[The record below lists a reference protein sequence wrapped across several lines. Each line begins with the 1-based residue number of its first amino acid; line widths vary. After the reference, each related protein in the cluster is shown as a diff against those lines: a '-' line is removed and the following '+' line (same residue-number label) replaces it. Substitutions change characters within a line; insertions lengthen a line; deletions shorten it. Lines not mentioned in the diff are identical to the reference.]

1 MDRAALDVAI
11 KLGLKYGGFCPK
23 GRLAEDGI
31 ISEKYNLIEN
41 NSPQYAK
48 RTLENVKIADGS
60 LIIHTGIVSGGT
72 RETIDYC
79 NIHNKPFIEINPLE
93 KLQQTQVNFDHWK
106 KDNQITLL
114 NVAGPRESEGQVYD
128 KTVSLLNILFCQ
140 FKI

>member
-11 KLGLKYGGFCPK
+11 KLCLKYGGFCPK
-23 GRLAEDGI
+23 GRRAEDGI

-93 KLQQTQVNFDHWK
+93 KLQQTQVNFDHWIK
-106 KDNQITLL
+106 ENGIYTL
-114 NVAGPRESEGQVYD
+114 NVAGPRESEEPIYNKACSILMD
-128 KTVSLLNILFCQ
+128 ILFKYK
-140 FKI
+140 F